1 MEPVVRGVYAV
12 FTPEVNQ
19 QESENF
25 ADVLAAC
32 QNAFIMQ
39 PPYETEEHFITE
51 TSFSML
57 ADDLDYVTLW
67 WRIDSSNMRRQHGVF
82 TLS

>member
-19 QESENF
+19 QESEDF
-25 ADVLAAC
+25 ANVLAAC

-39 PPYETEEHFITE
+39 PPYETEENFITE
-51 TSFSML
+51 TAFSML
-57 ADDLDYVTLW
+57 ADDSGYVGLW
-67 WRIDSSNMRRQHGVF
+67 WWIDSSNIRRQHGVL